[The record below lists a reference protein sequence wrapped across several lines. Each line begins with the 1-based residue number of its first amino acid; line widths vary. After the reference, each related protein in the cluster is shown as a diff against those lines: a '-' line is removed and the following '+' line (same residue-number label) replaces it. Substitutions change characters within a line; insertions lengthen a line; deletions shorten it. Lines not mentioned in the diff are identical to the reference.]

1 MIVLVC
7 GLPGSGKTWL
17 AERLCWGQPNFVHLN
32 ADFVREAVQ
41 DWDFDYDARLR
52 QAMRMR
58 GLAYTE
64 AVFGS
69 IAIADFVC
77 PLPETR
83 QIFDADYTIFL
94 DTIDISRYNDTNKI
108 FVKPENADFT
118 IKEQL
123 REESVELIRKRI
135 LNAREI
141 GKYNYRKPA
150 F

>member
-7 GLPGSGKTWL
+7 GLPDSGKTWL
-17 AERLCWGQPNFVHLN
+17 AERLCHEQPDFVHLN
-32 ADFVREAVQ
+32 ADFIREAVD
-41 DWDFDYDARLR
+41 DWEFDIDARFR

-58 GLAYTE
+58 GLAYCE
-64 AVFGS
+64 AVFGR

-83 QIFDADYTIFL
+83 TVFNSDYTIFL
-94 DTIDISRYNDTNKI
+94 DTLDISRYNDTNRM
-108 FVKPENADFT
+108 FVKPENADYT

-135 LNAREI
+135 LNARKT
-141 GKYNYRKPA
+141 GQHNYRKPT